1 MLATLANG
9 FSAACQS
16 SFRIGVSV
24 DITAGHKARLGF
36 VDIPSA
42 NLVQTRYSRDSG
54 EGKINNMATV
64 LLVDDSALIR
74 QTVGQALEHGGFE
87 VLFAKDG
94 EQALEIARKA
104 SPDLILLDLLLPKL
118 NGWEVIRGLKSL
130 PLTARVPVIAL
141 TSLAPSEARLGHAE
155 VSAYFE
161 KSKLDL
167 MKGAE
172 ELIRVVGNTLGSAVE
187 HYSAATE
194 ESAVRIPQ
202 PVAVAAAGGRKVLV
216 ADDCPLQLR
225 AMSSCLSKS
234 GFKVSLASDALQAWM
249 TTLRESPDA
258 IILDINMPGG
268 TGLEVL
274 KRLRLSAKTQTIP
287 VIVVS
292 GSEEPGV
299 EHTVKSM
306 GAAEFFHKPVNL
318 DELRVAV
325 CRVMAA

>member
-1 MLATLANG
+1 
-9 FSAACQS
+9 
-16 SFRIGVSV
+16 
-24 DITAGHKARLGF
+24 

-42 NLVQTRYSRDSG
+42 NLVQTRDSRDPG
-54 EGKINNMATV
+54 EGKINDMATV

-74 QTVGQALEHGGFE
+74 QGVGQALEQSGFE

-104 SPDLILLDLLLPKL
+104 APDLILLDLLLPKL
-118 NGWEVIRGLKSL
+118 NGWEVIHGLKSL
-130 PLTARVPVIAL
+130 PLKVPVIAL
-141 TSLAPSEARLGHAE
+141 TSLAPSEAKLGHAE

-167 MKGAE
+167 MRGSE
-172 ELIRVVGNTLGSAVE
+172 ELIRVVGNTLGSAVG
-187 HYSAATE
+187 HHSAATE
-194 ESAVRIPQ
+194 EAIARTPQ
-202 PVAVAAAGGRKVLV
+202 PVAVAVAAGRKVLV

-225 AMSSCLSKS
+225 AMSSCLAKS

-325 CRVMAA
+325 CRVLAA